1 MNWKEAK
8 KIKVGSI
15 VRRSW
20 ETNNSGTSYDPEI
33 SPQHGI
39 VLAKFLE
46 ENIEKRE
53 KTLCQVRDK
62 RYWLTVSWFKGPTI
76 HSRPPASTDRVSSWD
91 LMIVSH
97 A

>member
-20 ETNNSGTSYDPEI
+20 ETNNCGTAYDHGP
-33 SPQHGI
+33 PQHGI
-39 VLAKFLE
+39 ILAKTLE
-46 ENIEKRE
+46 ENVTQRE
-53 KTLCQVRDK
+53 RTLCQVRHE
-62 RYWLTVSWFKGPTI
+62 RYWLTVSWFKGPAI
-76 HSRPPASTDRVSSWD
+76 HNRPAASTDRESSWD
-91 LMIVSH
+91 LMIVST